1 MRIEQFKVF
10 ANQLADQAREI
21 ALDHFRTKLDIESKS
36 DNTPVSIAD
45 KSIEKTLRNAINN
58 VFPDHGILG
67 EEYER
72 QHTNSEYLWVID
84 PIDGTKSFITGHPT
98 FGCLIAL
105 LHDDVPIVG
114 IIEMPALKERWIGV
128 KDQAVCFN
136 GSNVKTSNQRVLP
149 EAIIACTGIDFFNA
163 AELPVFNHLS
173 KQGKFRLFGG
183 DCYNY
188 GLLASG
194 FVDVVMES
202 DLKPF
207 DYMALVP
214 VIESAGGIVTDW
226 QGEKLTPDSSG
237 QVLACANMYLH
248 RLCLNEIV
256 KALDPD
262 YNITA

>member
-1 MRIEQFKVF
+1 MSIKQFKDF

-21 ALDHFRTKLDIESKS
+21 ALNYFRTKLDIESKS

-45 KSIEKTLRNAINN
+45 KRIEKAMRDAINS
-58 VFPDHGILG
+58 VYPDHGILG
-67 EEYER
+67 EEYDR
-72 QHTNSEYLWVID
+72 QHSDSEYLWVID

-105 LHDDVPIVG
+105 LHHNVPVLG
-114 IIEMPALKERWIGV
+114 IIEMPALKERWAGV
-128 KDQAVCFN
+128 KNQAAFFN
-136 GSNVKTSNQRVLP
+136 GSTVHTSNKRTLADAVTT
-149 EAIIACTGIDFFNA
+149 CTGIDFFNQ
-163 AELPVFNHLS
+163 AELPVFDHLS

-194 FVDVVMES
+194 FVDVVIES

-207 DYMALVP
+207 DYMALIP

-226 QGEKLTPDSSG
+226 QGARLTLDSGG
-237 QVLACANMYLH
+237 QVLACANVALH
-248 RLCLNEIV
+248 RQCLNEIEIAG
-256 KALDPD
+256 K
-262 YNITA
+262 TAI